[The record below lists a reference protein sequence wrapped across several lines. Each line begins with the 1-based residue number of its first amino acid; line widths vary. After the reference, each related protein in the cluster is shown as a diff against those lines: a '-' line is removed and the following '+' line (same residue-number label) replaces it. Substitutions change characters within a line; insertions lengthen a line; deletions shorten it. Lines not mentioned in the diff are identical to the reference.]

1 LVAIF
6 IIARRVT
13 LREKERDAEKSARAL
28 VVVIIASLK
37 EEGKRRGFEERDD
50 ENIFAFIYYI
60 YIERERERDLHNTR

>member
-6 IIARRVT
+6 IIARVT

>member
-6 IIARRVT
+6 IIARVT

-60 YIERERERDLHNTR
+60 YRERERERDLHNTR